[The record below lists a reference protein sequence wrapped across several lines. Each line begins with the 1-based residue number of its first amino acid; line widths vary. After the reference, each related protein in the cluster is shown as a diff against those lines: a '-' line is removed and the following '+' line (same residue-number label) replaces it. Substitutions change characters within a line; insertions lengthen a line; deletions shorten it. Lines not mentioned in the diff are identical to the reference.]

1 MKSQQNILLKTFSY
15 LRNLSFIIWRTFEG
29 VSELDYTCVIVS
41 VISARNILYFFD
53 RICPFEYIETTCL
66 LKYLDWQSMP
76 ILTSHISTWVCVI
89 TLLGQMWK
97 ARAVLLLG
105 NLVRDLKTH
114 LVGTLKFCDS
124 TILVFPCSF
133 PKLVMAVSGQQLH
146 PLLILCNMPSALDAS
161 KMRWTFKKIHR
172 LMTLRKKC

>member
-1 MKSQQNILLKTFSY
+1 MNGIIKNILSLLKTFSY
-15 LRNLSFIIWRTFEG
+15 LRNLSFIIWQ
-29 VSELDYTCVIVS
+29 TCVGFGS
-41 VISARNILYFFD
+41 YLRNSNCNFCKKHLYFFD

-76 ILTSHISTWVCVI
+76 ISTSHISTWVCVI

-105 NLVRDLKTH
+105 YPVRDLKTH

-146 PLLILCNMPSALDAS
+146 PLLILCNMPSALDIIEMFQLA
-161 KMRWTFKKIHR
+161 ICAG
-172 LMTLRKKC
+172 LLN